1 MSGIPRTSRCR
12 ILQTVAKAVKPNI
25 RPPLNTRHKAK
36 RVEWARQYM
45 KIDFE
50 TVLFTEEC
58 GATLD
63 GPDGWCRGWLVNG
76 TDKPSRPRRQQ
87 GGGGVMFWAAL
98 IGNEVV
104 GPFRVPDGLKMNAVT
119 YTKFLKENFVPWYRR
134 QRPAAF
140 KKKII
145 FMQDNAP
152 SHAARYTIEFL
163 AKLGFK
169 GDKLMTWPPS
179 SPDLN
184 PIENYWSILKRRI
197 YSGGQQ

>member
-1 MSGIPRTSRCR
+1 MSVQSTRWAKNECR
-12 ILQTVAKAVKPNI
+12 DV
-25 RPPLNTRHKAK
+25 
-36 RVEWARQYM
+36 Y
-45 KIDFE
+45 KI
-50 TVLFTEEC
+50 
-58 GATLD
+58 
-63 GPDGWCRGWLVNG
+63 
-76 TDKPSRPRRQQ
+76 
-87 GGGGVMFWAAL
+87 
-98 IGNEVV
+98 
-104 GPFRVPDGLKMNAVT
+104 
-119 YTKFLKENFVPWYRR
+119 LKENFVPWYRR

-163 AKLGFK
+163 AKFGFK

-197 YSGGQQ
+197 YSGFQQDTSKDELWHGICQAAMSIGADEIQKLTKSVDGRLVEILSNKGCYVNK